1 MADANVNTVSMTEK
15 QKVKEITDK
24 LEEGLKELFESEKYK
39 NYLSTMSKFHNYSFN
54 NTLLIALQR
63 PDASLV
69 AGYQAWQK
77 NFNRHVKRGEKGIR
91 ILAPAPYKI
100 KEERDKLDPVTGEV
114 MLDKDGTPQTEEVEV
129 KIPAFRAVSVFDV
142 SQTDGEP
149 LPELETKELLST
161 VEGYE
166 DFIKAVTYVAPAPI
180 GFEDIPGDSKGY
192 FNIEENRIAVQ
203 EGMSESQT
211 LKTMVHE
218 TAHSMLHNK
227 EVNREDILAPAKD
240 RNTKEIEAESIA
252 FTVCRHFG
260 IDTSEYSFS
269 YIAGWSSGRDMKEL
283 KSSLDTI
290 RRTAS
295 ELITGIEEQLR
306 ELQRD
311 REIMQ
316 EQSQELIL
324 AVSNTER
331 SHFDIASVKGMEGV
345 ELMNSLLAM
354 KDADREN
361 VEAYLES
368 RGAWVTHLGDDRSE
382 EVEEFHVDYI
392 YDTDTHAITDIKYAM
407 EMDRKAN
414 EPIKDSDVVLKIMYR
429 ENDGYEIDKI
439 TNMTR
444 EQTLDLAHKLAAL
457 DENEW
462 DGNIQDFM
470 EENGAEYVPII
481 VKDGRNSGMPEFF
494 DIAVD
499 LKAEE
504 VSLEK
509 ELSGMEYASS
519 IIHRLEHGKGVFSP
533 DERNLIVNYGYKLDD
548 YEKTKELAEV
558 LAYRIENEPA
568 NAALTVID
576 AQAEIDALPDGMIGL
591 SEMHEYGYTWEEML
605 PLTKETALE
614 LFDRDLAVYQL
625 HKDGSEA
632 LIEDKEQITGHD
644 GIFGIEKGDW
654 ENERELRSIQEE
666 LAESSANKEA
676 QLLYGNTDKY
686 GIYQLKD
693 NPELRYL
700 HFEGTE
706 SLKKMGI
713 IKDNYDAIKPENYNL
728 IYTGELAELAED
740 YPMLQ
745 TQGDKLEALYEKFN
759 IDHPA
764 DYKGHSLSV
773 SDIVVL
779 HENGKNS
786 AHFVD
791 SFGFT
796 GLPDF
801 MRELEG
807 VKEQEADKAEKGLTN
822 EEKQFLETDNAPL
835 IAKKFL
841 AWDEIED
848 LGYRFFED
856 GYIDKF
862 KPSEKALYGDGM
874 VPEPKIYDLARRMQ
888 GGEDIREELAKA
900 LIGGHERV
908 IEADEND
915 DVAVLF
921 GRDAVTVTFG
931 NAEKQISYEE
941 MGTAF
946 LGLMESEYKDIEQ
959 ARAAEEQEEEIA
971 ESATSGHNVQRLET
985 QQTAMEQSEPE
996 QIQAGQAEAQKSYP
1010 AVYGHTLSYA
1020 MEHGEVDKY
1029 SDSRKLDRECREA
1042 IEGTI
1047 RQNFD
1052 GMHLKHDIVKP
1063 LAEQY
1068 GSERMAFVLAST
1080 IQQESWDGRF
1090 SVDNKAWA
1098 SEFYIPENIVHGIDM
1113 NRELIVSSHPAVL
1126 DGFIDMFRSEVLE
1139 KEKELSI
1146 GQEKMTSGH
1155 DVQKLETEQTAM
1167 EQSEP
1172 EKPATPEFENMEDGD
1187 EIIDLGDETEQVLA
1201 EMKQSLEG
1209 RQDTSGHNVQ
1219 KLETESKKEAET
1231 ELAFQIADRFISIQ
1245 ETDGGYDYSIMGA
1258 DYKEIDGGVYD
1269 NPDVSIRE
1277 ALNNIVEDLKENPF
1291 DNGAR
1296 GNISE
1301 NDELIPI
1308 DYDGLMEKVEAADH
1322 IEPQAQGNVVENF
1335 KAKTNELFHE
1345 ISEMNPAEIE
1355 ETVKCHVQAQLD
1367 EHGIDAEIVDVAVVG
1382 SRCRGLEREGS
1393 DLDVAVELST
1403 NEREDVLFDTFNG
1416 DGLHI
1421 GGVKVDINPI
1431 TAQRTGSLETYL
1443 PQVEDYLEGVREARE
1458 KEPVSI
1464 FNIRMNDE
1472 ERWFKNTS
1480 GLDAEGLCKAYAEC
1494 DKPFVE
1500 MGKYGERIEAADH
1513 ASIEQGDRLDFSLEF
1528 NEETDQIT
1536 IFDGE
1541 NFAYKGLRE
1550 TLFPEQAE
1558 PEVTLTV
1565 AECGEF
1571 HTMGEFYEN
1580 IPTVEEAIAI
1590 WKQIPPDRM
1599 NGIPAIGINIHTP
1612 GTEAFEDV
1620 GIDILLGK
1628 RIDLDILEY
1637 IPDIKDSPQAMEV
1650 IAELVAKLPEME
1662 IDGHMGEEFEAKVW
1676 EKRMPGLT
1684 PPEQLAVELD
1694 RFTYDYDAALYHDN
1708 SQNMTENVSEL
1719 ADALKQR
1726 DTHDIAL
1733 WLAEIAADGTEPE
1746 ERKRAMELLEKLAE
1760 YKPLAKIEEM
1770 EEQNYNMVDNVLNNG
1785 AGEKARKEENKKG
1798 QECPAARTS
1807 LKARLA
1813 EKKAL
1818 VSGQGKDHEAQENIK
1833 NNQRE
1838 M

>member
-1 MADANVNTVSMTEK
+1 MADANVNTVSITEK

-392 YDTDTHAITDIKYAM
+392 YDTDTHAITDVKYAM

-414 EPIKDSDVVLKIMYR
+414 EPIKDSDVVLKIMYG
-429 ENDGYEIDKI
+429 ENDRYEIDKI

-444 EQTLDLAHKLAAL
+444 EQALDLAYKLAAL

-509 ELSGMEYASS
+509 DLSGIEYAAS
-519 IIHRLEHGKGVFSP
+519 IVHRLEHGKGVFSP

-548 YEKTKELAEV
+548 YEKTKELADM

-614 LFDRDLAVYQL
+614 LFDSDLAVYQL
-625 HKDGSEA
+625 HKDGSET
-632 LIEDKEQITGHD
+632 LIEDKEQITGHE
-644 GIFGIEKGDW
+644 GIFGIEKSDW
-654 ENERELRSIQEE
+654 ENERELRSMQAE
-666 LAESSANKEA
+666 LAESSANKET
-676 QLLYGNTDKY
+676 QLLYGSSDKY

-693 NPELRYL
+693 NPELRDF
-700 HFEGTE
+700 HFAGTAE
-706 SLKKMGI
+706 LLKRGI
-713 IKDNYDAIKPENYNL
+713 LSDDFKEIQPENYNL
-728 IYTGELAELAED
+728 VYAGELSD
-740 YPMLQ
+740 I
-745 TQGDKLEALYEKFN
+745 QGQSQGEKLNALFEKFN

-779 HENGKNS
+779 HENGENS

-796 GLPDF
+796 ELPDF
-801 MRELEG
+801 VRGLEG

-835 IAKKFL
+835 IAKNFL

-862 KPSEKALYGDGM
+862 KPVEKALFGDGL
-874 VPEPKIYDLARRMQ
+874 VSDDTIHDIARRMQ

-915 DVAVLF
+915 GVAVLF

-946 LGLMESEYKDIEQ
+946 LGLMESEYKKIEQ
-959 ARAAEEQEEEIA
+959 ARAAEEQEEGIA
-971 ESATSGHNVQRLET
+971 ESATSGHNVQKL
-985 QQTAMEQSEPE
+985 EPE
-996 QIQAGQAEAQKSYP
+996 QTE
-1010 AVYGHTLSYA
+1010 
-1020 MEHGEVDKY
+1020 MEQ
-1029 SDSRKLDRECREA
+1029 
-1042 IEGTI
+1042 T
-1047 RQNFD
+1047 
-1052 GMHLKHDIVKP
+1052 
-1063 LAEQY
+1063 
-1068 GSERMAFVLAST
+1068 
-1080 IQQESWDGRF
+1080 
-1090 SVDNKAWA
+1090 
-1098 SEFYIPENIVHGIDM
+1098 
-1113 NRELIVSSHPAVL
+1113 
-1126 DGFIDMFRSEVLE
+1126 
-1139 KEKELSI
+1139 
-1146 GQEKMTSGH
+1146 
-1155 DVQKLETEQTAM
+1155 ETEKTEPQK

-1172 EKPATPEFENMEDGD
+1172 EKSVETPEFEDTEDGD
-1187 EIIDLGDETEQVLA
+1187 EIIDLGDEKDQVLA

-1209 RQDTSGHNVQ
+1209 FQDTSGHNVNPSAMQ
-1219 KLETESKKEAET
+1219 KDLKLETEPEKAAET

-1245 ETDGGYDYSIMGA
+1245 ETDGGYDYSIMNM
-1258 DYKEIDGGVYD
+1258 DYKEIESGVYEKTGVD
-1269 NPDVSIRE
+1269 IQEIADDIVDDLRE
-1277 ALNNIVEDLKENPF
+1277 DPF
-1291 DNGAR
+1291 DNGVK
-1296 GNISE
+1296 GSIGD
-1301 NDELIPI
+1301 DELIPI

-1393 DLDVAVELST
+1393 DLDVVVELST
-1403 NEREDVLFDTFNG
+1403 NEREDVLFDTFNE

-1500 MGKYGERIEAADH
+1500 MGKYGERIKAADH

-1746 ERKRAMELLEKLAE
+1746 ERKRAVELLEKLAE

-1785 AGEKARKEENKKG
+1785 AGEKAQKEENRKAQDKS
-1798 QECPAARTS
+1798 AAKPS

-1813 EKKAL
+1813 EKKAQ
-1818 VSGQGKDHEAQENIK
+1818 VAGQGREQEENIK
-1833 NNQRE
+1833 NKQRE